1 MKIPFIPAVCLTV
14 LSGSAMAAD
23 LPSHKSIPGDV
34 SSATSAWRGAYAG
47 LNVGGTWGNF
57 NSTNTSIWPTKSLDG
72 YWTTSALLAGG
83 LATGGASGFIGGG
96 QVGYNWQLDASN
108 ISLLA
113 GVEADIQGVASNKGS
128 GQNPMSA
135 VALSFTGHSQFA
147 TYSNVASNNY
157 LSYIG
162 TARGRIGFLA
172 TPTLL
177 LYGTGGLAY
186 GQTNLSLNQFQQFGI
201 AVGWSNSTSSDTQ
214 IGWTAGGGLEW
225 MFLPNWST
233 KVEYLYYDLGNQST
247 QNQFVS
253 FSPSGAQWTYGSYAS
268 RQFNGNI
275 VRAGLNY
282 HFNFTSTP
290 VAAAY

>member
-1 MKIPFIPAVCLTV
+1 MKILFIPAVCLTV

-147 TYSNVASNNY
+147 TYSNAASNNY

-186 GQTNLSLNQFQQFGI
+186 GQTNLSLNQFQ
-201 AVGWSNSTSSDTQ
+201 
-214 IGWTAGGGLEW
+214 
-225 MFLPNWST
+225 
-233 KVEYLYYDLGNQST
+233 
-247 QNQFVS
+247 
-253 FSPSGAQWTYGSYAS
+253 
-268 RQFNGNI
+268 
-275 VRAGLNY
+275 
-282 HFNFTSTP
+282 
-290 VAAAY
+290 